1 MAKRREDEVRTAYH
15 RASEGTG
22 SRDDLVAV
30 VRARVRDLKRQ
41 GQPPEKVIISIKR
54 LCGLPLKTFAG
65 DTDASTDASP
75 SRQIAELVVR
85 AAIDEY
91 YSGRGGQADRGAALG
106 GQL

>member
-1 MAKRREDEVRTAYH
+1 MAKRRDDEVRIAYH

-22 SRDDLVAV
+22 SRDELVAV
-30 VRARVRDLKRQ
+30 IRGRVRDLKRQ

-65 DTDASTDASP
+65 DTDASTDGST

-91 YSGRGGQADRGAALG
+91 YAGRSAPFDRDAVIRGQF
-106 GQL
+106 